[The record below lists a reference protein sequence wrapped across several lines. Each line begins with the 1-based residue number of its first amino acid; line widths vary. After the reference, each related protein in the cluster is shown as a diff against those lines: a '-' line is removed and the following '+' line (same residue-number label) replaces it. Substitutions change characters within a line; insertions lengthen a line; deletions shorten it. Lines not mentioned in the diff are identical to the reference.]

1 MSETPLCRMWQDRL
15 AAEVAQEQLR
25 SARRAAREADLAS
38 WHEAWRTYKE
48 RHGEMR
54 GSVPLPRWWQ
64 LLGWARWLLRLH
76 APGRPD

>member
-25 SARRAAREADLAS
+25 SARRAARDAELAS
-38 WHEAWRTYKE
+38 WHEAWLAYKAS
-48 RHGEMR
+48 HGEKR
-54 GSVPLPRWWQ
+54 PPSALPRWWQ
-64 LLGWARWLLRLH
+64 LVGWARWLLRLH